1 MDMIKKTLDT
11 VEVHAPATFR
21 NLTVYPLILEANEA
35 GPGYLTLDEGFSART
50 VKITEVSAGGSVP
63 ELLLQNSGDK
73 PLLVIDG
80 EEMVGAK
87 QNRVINLT
95 VMVDARSKV
104 VIPVSCVEAGR
115 WHHQSAEFCASP
127 QAMHASG
134 RRGKMAG
141 VTAMMNRHDS
151 RRSDQG
157 AVWDDISAKMSR
169 MKARSASSEMKAIF
183 DEHGATIDDFVQG
196 FRPVEGQAGAIF
208 AIGGRI
214 AGLELFDH
222 PQTLARLLPK
232 LVRSYALDALDSRY
246 AGGRQEEPSEE
257 EKGRLLDSAMLFV
270 ASVGLAEGTSHTA
283 IGLGEDV
290 RISNHAVTGAALT
303 VDRRLVNLSAFP
315 NEEQASGDD
324 RGHQGGMTS
333 ASRRKGFRR

>member
-1 MDMIKKTLDT
+1 MDIIKKTLDT
-11 VEVHAPATFR
+11 VEVHSPTTFR
-21 NLTVYPLILEANEA
+21 NLTLFPLIRKAKED
-35 GPGYLTLDEGFSART
+35 GPTYLTLNEGLSART

-95 VMVDARSKV
+95 VMVDANTKI

-115 WHHQSAEFCASP
+115 WHHTSEEFAASP
-127 QAMHASG
+127 NTMHASG
-134 RRGKMAG
+134 RQGKMVG
-141 VTAMMNRHDS
+141 VTHHLRTCDS
-151 RRSDQG
+151 RASDQG
-157 AVWDDISAKMSR
+157 GVWNDISGKLGR
-169 MKARSASSEMKAIF
+169 MQAHSDSSEMRAIF
-183 DEHGATIDDFVQG
+183 EKHGATIDDFVRA
-196 FRPVEGQAGAIF
+196 FSPVEGQAGAIF

-222 PQTLARLLPK
+222 PATLAQLLPK

-246 AGGRQEEPSEE
+246 AGGEQGELSEE
-257 EKGRLLDSAMLFV
+257 EQARLLDGAMLYL
-270 ASVGLAEGTSHTA
+270 ASVGLADATSHPA
-283 IGLGEDV
+283 IGLGEDI
-290 RISNHAVTGAALT
+290 RISNNAVTGAALI
-303 VDRRLVNLSAFP
+303 VDEQVIHLSAFP

-324 RGHQGGMTS
+324 RGRQGGMTS
-333 ASRRKGFRR
+333 ASARKGFRR